1 LYKITDLIKVHDKT
15 FVPYISAEEI
25 DTIISDIANR
35 INADYANKKPLI
47 VAILNGSF
55 MVASDL
61 VKKIDLPCELSFV
74 KFTSYQGTE
83 SSGEINELIGFD
95 RDIAGKDLI
104 IVEDIVDT
112 GQTLEKV
119 LNILESM
126 GARSVKIATLLLKP
140 AIFNKNY
147 PVDYVGKNIPN
158 KFVIGFGLDYDQLGR
173 NYGEIY
179 QIQEEKQHMLNIVL
193 FGPPGAGKGTQAER
207 LVEKY
212 QLFHLSTGDVFRSN
226 IKAETELGV
235 LAKSYMDKGQ
245 LVPDEVTIK
254 LLISEV
260 DKHPE
265 AKGFIFD
272 GFPRTTPQAEALDKI
287 LPERNTII
295 SMMCGLDVEEE
306 ELKKRLLK
314 RAETSGRADDA
325 DPAVIQNR
333 INVYNIETAPV
344 QAFYEA
350 QNKYV
355 RIDGMGEMD
364 SVTSRLFDSIEQ
376 VI

>member
-1 LYKITDLIKVHDKT
+1 MYKITDLIKVHDKT

-212 QLFHLSTGDVFRSN
+212 QLFHLSPGDVFRSN